1 MKEIRD
7 KCLINKS
14 YKSAK
19 TKPSKKRKAL
29 SKHLRNPGAYNMCV
43 PICSNTLRKLRT
55 AHEEFTSELIIRSRA
70 FEF

>member
-19 TKPSKKRKAL
+19 TKPSKKRKGEA
-29 SKHLRNPGAYNMCV
+29 
-43 PICSNTLRKLRT
+43 NTYVILAPTRCLFLYVVI
-55 AHEEFTSELIIRSRA
+55 HYGS
-70 FEF
+70 